1 MVIYSWVI
9 LKEIIANPQRRD
21 EKLPSNA
28 FYNTYLSPLLI
39 AYSDLQAAL
48 FISSWTKLKCI
59 NDQFHRLRL
68 DIWGQTFAQW
78 KLQMI
83 WIGEIL
89 QYHAAIH
96 NAKVRVRRETM
107 TDEMLP
113 SKVHNFA
120 QWRGSSQPCRR
131 DAGWLLSRSHFW
143 GCLYTTKGRWRSL
156 LCDETTWFSL
166 KHIMPAFCGMKLMLQ
181 SGEGKCDNPDCA
193 KQI

>member
-48 FISSWTKLKCI
+48 FISSRTKLKCI
-59 NDQFHRLRL
+59 NDQFHRLRPN
-68 DIWGQTFAQW
+68 IRGQTFAQLE
-78 KLQMI
+78 LQMI
-83 WIGEIL
+83 WIREIL

-96 NAKVRVRRETM
+96 NAEVRVRRETI
-107 TDEMLP
+107 TDEMLS
-113 SKVHNFA
+113 SKVHNCA
-120 QWRGSSQPCRR
+120 QWSGSSQPCRR
-131 DAGWLLSRSHFW
+131 DAGWLLSRRVT
-143 GCLYTTKGRWRSL
+143 LYHQGQVKVIVMW
-156 LCDETTWFSL
+156 WNKFSL
-166 KHIMPAFCGMKLMLQ
+166 KHIIPAFCSMKLMLQ
-181 SGEGKCDNPDCA
+181 SREVKCDNPECA

>member
-68 DIWGQTFAQW
+68 NIRGQTFAQW

-83 WIGEIL
+83 WIREIL
-89 QYHAAIH
+89 QYRAAIH
-96 NAKVRVRRETM
+96 NAEVRVSRETI

-113 SKVHNFA
+113 SKVHNFVCSVKWIKSTL
-120 QWRGSSQPCRR
+120 QERCRLITVEEP
-131 DAGWLLSRSHFW
+131 LLRVS
-143 GCLYTTKGRWRSL
+143 LYHQGQVKVIVMWWNNLVFT
-156 LCDETTWFSL
+156 
-166 KHIMPAFCGMKLMLQ
+166 
-181 SGEGKCDNPDCA
+181 
-193 KQI
+193 